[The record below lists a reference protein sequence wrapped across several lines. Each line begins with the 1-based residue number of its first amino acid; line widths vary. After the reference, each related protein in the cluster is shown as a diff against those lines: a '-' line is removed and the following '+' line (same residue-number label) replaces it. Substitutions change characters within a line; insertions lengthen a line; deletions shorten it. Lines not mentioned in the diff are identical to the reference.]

1 MFKVTD
7 DNIHWEEEKEE
18 THNSTSLILSTSCRI
33 RLITM
38 TSLLPRIYMKL
49 DSTVCSRYMVLY
61 ATFSAIFTTEA
72 MPTESVTTLEAK
84 YATAEFTTEISLGES
99 FLI

>member
-1 MFKVTD
+1 
-7 DNIHWEEEKEE
+7 
-18 THNSTSLILSTSCRI
+18 
-33 RLITM
+33 
-38 TSLLPRIYMKL
+38 MKL

-99 FLI
+99 FFI